1 MKVRKSGPKAAGE
14 MGRRGAPGPS
24 ATARIAAV
32 RTFNRFYTRRIG
44 VLREGLLDSP
54 FSLAEARVLYELGSA
69 EGLTAGVIGHAL
81 DLDAGYLSRILQRFE
96 TRRLIARVR
105 ATIDR
110 RERTIALTAAGQRAF
125 RTIDRASR
133 AETAALLRPLSDTQQ
148 QCLVAA
154 MTTIETLL
162 EPPAA
167 PLPATLRAAG
177 AGDWGWIV
185 ERHGVL
191 YAREYGW
198 GQAFE
203 GLVAGIVAGMVA
215 RFDPAAERCWIAEQQ
230 GARVGCVCVV
240 RHSARVAKLRLFLLE
255 PEARGQGLGRR
266 MVAEC
271 TTFARAAGYRSVRL
285 WTQSNLEAARC
296 LYTAEGYRLVERKPH
311 SDFGVPLV
319 GEIWELKLT

>member
-1 MKVRKSGPKAAGE
+1 MNKRKPTSDAAPRKAPH
-14 MGRRGAPGPS
+14 PGP
-24 ATARIAAV
+24 AARVAAV
-32 RTFNRFYTRRIG
+32 RAFNRFYTRRIG

-54 FSLAEARVLYELGSA
+54 FSLAEARVLYELGTA
-69 EGLTAGVIGHAL
+69 DGLTAGVIVHAL

-96 TRRLIARVR
+96 TRKLIARVR
-105 ATIDR
+105 AAADG
-110 RERTIALTAAGQRAF
+110 RERTIALTASGHRAF
-125 RTIDRASR
+125 RAIDRASR
-133 AETAALLRPLSDTQQ
+133 AQTTALLRPLPEARQLS
-148 QCLVAA
+148 LVDA
-154 MTTIETLL
+154 MATIERLL
-162 EPPAA
+162 APAA
-167 PLPATLRAAG
+167 PPSPATLRAPQ

-191 YAREYGW
+191 YAQEYGW

-203 GLVAGIVAGMVA
+203 GLVAGIVAEMVA
-215 RFDPAAERCWIAEQQ
+215 RFDPASERCWIAEQE

-271 TTFARAAGYRSVRL
+271 TAFARAAGYRSLRL
-285 WTQSNLEAARC
+285 WTQSNLGAARY

-311 SDFGVPLV
+311 RDFGVPLV
-319 GEIWELKLT
+319 GEIWELRLT